1 VKLLSLA
8 RHLKRPISSDHIF
21 LLNILS
27 NCFIF
32 QVNLEKPF
40 INRRGREVEVVI
52 EGEKNGQTYVSFFS
66 EDGRKKGYTFVDKNQ
81 ITYKKV
87 FSKKHFFYVTFMFF
101 FLCSIYILLNFES
114 INNSFNIVNIHVTK
128 NEKVTFYLFDYVF
141 NFFNNNN

>member
-1 VKLLSLA
+1 MTN
-8 RHLKRPISSDHIF
+8 RFMFDQKRSILYLFFP
-21 LLNILS
+21 LVLS
-27 NCFIF
+27 NCIIF

-87 FSKKHFFYVTFMFF
+87 FSKKKVVLRPLFVIRLIPSFFGRNDNV
-101 FLCSIYILLNFES
+101 
-114 INNSFNIVNIHVTK
+114 
-128 NEKVTFYLFDYVF
+128 
-141 NFFNNNN
+141 